1 MTRKFGFTLAEVL
14 ITLAIIGIV
23 AAMTIPTLIT
33 EYKEKQTIS
42 QLLKV
47 YATLSHAFK
56 MAEAEHGSLETW
68 GLNHTY
74 HSKTDENG
82 NPVNDYSAMT
92 IVANR
97 IMPYLK
103 VAKVCVD
110 GEICDSRDTY
120 SLSGEF
126 VGSGS
131 TSTTYNGGV
140 FFLQDGTRIG
150 MGWYYADAKPFMDM
164 GVTLP
169 GDKIIAGKNNFI
181 FRAYPGKIEPEGI
194 PKNDTHTAS
203 GHSFEDLCKTTA
215 SGRYCTAWVIYNKN
229 MDYLHCDD
237 LSWNGKHK
245 CSD

>member
-110 GEICDSRDTY
+110 GEICDPICHLILDRFVHSIIPFFISIRP
-120 SLSGEF
+120 GRVEF
-126 VGSGS
+126 
-131 TSTTYNGGV
+131 
-140 FFLQDGTRIG
+140 
-150 MGWYYADAKPFMDM
+150 A
-164 GVTLP
+164 
-169 GDKIIAGKNNFI
+169 
-181 FRAYPGKIEPEGI
+181 
-194 PKNDTHTAS
+194 
-203 GHSFEDLCKTTA
+203 
-215 SGRYCTAWVIYNKN
+215 
-229 MDYLHCDD
+229 
-237 LSWNGKHK
+237 
-245 CSD
+245 